1 MVEFKEALD
10 KVLEKHSDLFKKL
23 AEQEEKEKLMLAENT
38 KPVVDVPNE
47 VVATQSPLPETPP
60 PTNSP
65 EMNAA
70 QFIMM
75 KLPVFRTMVDRL
87 TGVQAKRVLN
97 RLIESPLEEETEKFT
112 TEEAAKTFMLGMHI
126 QNAKHILFLASIKSP
141 DAEQVVDTALKE
153 EEKKQ
158 TEEQGVQN
166 GS

>member
-1 MVEFKEALD
+1 MIV
-10 KVLEKHSDLFKKL
+10 
-23 AEQEEKEKLMLAENT
+23 ENT

-47 VVATQSPLPETPP
+47 VVATQSPLPETLPP
-60 PTNSP
+60 ANSP

-70 QFIMM
+70 QFIMT
-75 KLPVFRTMVDRL
+75 KLPVFRNMVSEL

-97 RLIESPLEEETEKFT
+97 RLIESPLEEKTEKFT